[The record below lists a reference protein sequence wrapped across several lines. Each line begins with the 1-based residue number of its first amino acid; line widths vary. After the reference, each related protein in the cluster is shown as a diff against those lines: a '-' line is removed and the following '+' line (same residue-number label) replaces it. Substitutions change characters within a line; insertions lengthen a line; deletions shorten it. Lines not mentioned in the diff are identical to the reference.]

1 MFYSFMISL
10 FVGSVGFIVGTLVG
24 AEETRTAVVNT
35 LEQKIALLER
45 ENEELQEANEEW
57 SEEYEKVSKDLTLS
71 KNMASQ
77 SDSLCVPIIG
87 VLACIILVNA
97 ISIYISIL
105 VKAKL

>member
-1 MFYSFMISL
+1 MFYSFIISV
-10 FVGSVGFIVGTLVG
+10 FVGSVGLMIGMIVGSEQSHTVALH
-24 AEETRTAVVNT
+24 T

-57 SEEYEKVSKDLTLS
+57 SEEYEKVSKDLTLA

-87 VLACIILVNA
+87 VLACIIVANA
-97 ISIYISIL
+97 LSIYISL
-105 VKAKL
+105 LFKAKL